1 MQILRTVIW
10 VVLVIALLIF
20 AVNNWTVVQVKIWE
34 NLIWETKLP
43 MLLLIAFL
51 LGMLPMWLLHTGT
64 RWRLKRQI
72 SSLKDAASVS
82 SAPSLSTTSL
92 AEAQPENPAN

>member
-51 LGMLPMWLLHTGT
+51 LGVLPMWLLHTGT

-72 SSLKDAASVS
+72 SSLQDAASVS

-92 AEAQPENPAN
+92 AEAQPDNPAN

>member
-64 RWRLKRQI
+64 RWRLKRRI
-72 SSLKDAASVS
+72 SSLKDAASIS

-92 AEAQPENPAN
+92 AEAQPDNPAN